1 MSQQPYD
8 ESRDPREG
16 HTEGPGGYPPHPPPP
31 PPPPP
36 QGGWGPGPAGPS
48 AMSPAEERNWALGA
62 HLGSFVAAWVA
73 LGLLCPLVVLLVKG
87 NSSRFVREHA
97 VESLNF
103 QITTLIAAF
112 VSFVLVFVGI
122 GILMLIAVGVLYVVL
137 VILASVAASNGQ
149 PYRYPVN
156 LRLVK

>member
-8 ESRDPREG
+8 NPQEPGRAHS
-16 HTEGPGGYPPHPPPP
+16 EGPGGYPP
-31 PPPPP
+31 PPP
-36 QGGWGPGPAGPS
+36 QGGSGPAS
-48 AMSPAEERNWALGA
+48 TMSPAEERNWALGA
-62 HLGSFVAAWVA
+62 HLGSFVAAWIA
-73 LGLLCPLVVLLVKG
+73 LGLLCPLAVLLVKG
-87 NSSRFVREHA
+87 NQSGYVRGHA

-112 VSFVLVFVGI
+112 VSAVLVFIGI

-149 PYRYPVN
+149 SYRYPVN